1 MDSIPID
8 IFASS
13 VGNLFSCILYH
24 REMML
29 FVPLVH
35 SFCAPLP
42 GIDPIIFNSLSFLLL
57 RNSST
62 ISFSVSP
69 FVDSV
74 LLPFIFVC
82 LSLSI
87 FLLRIV
93 YLISIFS
100 SLHFYSLYGERE
112 MLLFSYSFYFLSFLL
127 RRWWG
132 GYSNLSKFQS

>member
-1 MDSIPID
+1 MYTFTYSRARADEE
-8 IFASS
+8 SS
-13 VGNLFSCILYH
+13 ELFFQFSSQQRYFRCYY
-24 REMML
+24 
-29 FVPLVH
+29 
-35 SFCAPLP
+35 
-42 GIDPIIFNSLSFLLL
+42 DPIIFNSLSFLLL